1 METGSSERSAN
12 GAERLTPLKDFLGL
26 LVKTVKERCDL
37 DSKISLEEL
46 SAENSLYAELG
57 SGFTETAYYGKR
69 AVKTIPVLFLCRD
82 EDQERCV
89 TQLESICDCLQ
100 CMESYPQCETVAW
113 MDTVIAKEP
122 SKIGRDED
130 GVYHYSCILN
140 NKIYY

>member
-1 METGSSERSAN
+1 METGSSECSAD
-12 GAERLTPLKDFLGL
+12 GAERLTPLKDFLEL
-26 LVKTVKERCDL
+26 LVKTVKKHCDL
-37 DSKISLEEL
+37 DRGISLEEL

-69 AVKTIPVLFLCRD
+69 TVKTIPVLFLCRN
-82 EDQERCV
+82 EDQGQCV
-89 TQLESICDCLQ
+89 AQLENICNCLQ
-100 CMESYPQCETVAW
+100 HMESYPQCETVAW
-113 MDTVIAKEP
+113 MDSAIAKEP

>member
-12 GAERLTPLKDFLGL
+12 GAERLTPLMDFLNL
-26 LVKTVKERCDL
+26 LVDTAEERCDL

-69 AVKTIPVLFLCRD
+69 TVKTIPVLFLCRNGK
-82 EDQERCV
+82 QERCV
-89 TQLESICDCLQ
+89 SQLESICNCLQ
-100 CMESYPQCETVAW
+100 RMEAYPQCETVAW